1 MRWARPLEKQ
11 SEYLGCSLCRV
22 LLIPVVNRCQASNLT
37 ALFYIPEWFRPFVID
52 LESSN
57 GTFVNGA
64 QIPPTRYYE
73 LKLSD
78 VLKFGAST
86 REFVLLHEGAEED
99 ES

>member
-1 MRWARPLEKQ
+1 M
-11 SEYLGCSLCRV
+11 V
-22 LLIPVVNRCQASNLT
+22 
-37 ALFYIPEWFRPFVID
+37 RPFVID
-52 LESSN
+52 LESAN

-86 REFVLLHEGAEED
+86 REFVLLHEGAEVD
-99 ES
+99 E